1 MRCFPVR
8 TRLMRSEMN
17 LARLDLMRLMA
28 SSAQILSA
36 AAVAAQDMSR
46 RLRMQ
51 WPVITVYNFD
61 LPAHDQSR
69 RQQLPPDVLTIQ
81 QVLCLPEDPSI
92 AKVLRNYLLDNESIE
107 RRVLVPVRPSLP
119 REEHKRASLFLQSPR
134 PSIYNHAG
142 HRFDANC
149 AESIRRRVCMQAQT
163 HSGIPHTEQLRP
175 RSGLFRTIR
184 PDPLCPD
191 NS

>member
-1 MRCFPVR
+1 MPTFDAFDSFKC
-8 TRLMRSEMN
+8 
-17 LARLDLMRLMA
+17 
-28 SSAQILSA
+28 QIVSA

-51 WPVITVYNFD
+51 RPVITVYNFD

-107 RRVLVPVRPSLP
+107 RRVLVPVRRSLP
-119 REEHKRASLFLQSPR
+119 ARNTNRSLFLQSPR
-134 PSIYNHAG
+134 PSRHNHAG
-142 HRFDANC
+142 HRGDANR
-149 AESIRRRVCMQAQT
+149 AEGICRRVCM
-163 HSGIPHTEQLRP
+163 
-175 RSGLFRTIR
+175 
-184 PDPLCPD
+184 
-191 NS
+191 